1 MQTGFALND
10 LRKRSDELNKKGL
23 VIISIGLIVIV
34 SIIMYILL
42 YEKESDF
49 EINIHNSKTE
59 VITSTIINTSNE
71 KAKEITAYKK
81 EIVTTEKPTKP
92 TDAVIEFPININ
104 MANKAELMMLDGI
117 GEALSERII
126 QYREMNG
133 EFKNIEEIMLV
144 NGIGQSKF
152 EVISKNIYV
161 DNPVYSNSDESEEDT
176 DDADAEE
183 LTDIDLTEESEVYE
197 TEEAE
202 ETTAYIFTKYDLN
215 KVTKDE
221 LLTIPEMT
229 EENAEKILSLRE
241 SIGEFSHVYEIY
253 LTDGISRTL
262 AAKYVEYL
270 EIVE

>member
-49 EINIHNSKTE
+49 EINIYNSKTE

-71 KAKEITAYKK
+71 KAKKITAYKK
-81 EIVTTEKPTKP
+81 EIVTTEKPTKS

-104 MANKAELMMLDGI
+104 TANKAELMMLDGI

-197 TEEAE
+197 TEAAE

>member
-1 MQTGFALND
+1 
-10 LRKRSDELNKKGL
+10 
-23 VIISIGLIVIV
+23 
-34 SIIMYILL
+34 MYILL

-49 EINIHNSKTE
+49 EINIYNSKTE

-81 EIVTTEKPTKP
+81 EIVTTEKPTKS
-92 TDAVIEFPININ
+92 TDAVIELPININ
-104 MANKAELMMLDGI
+104 TANKAELMMLDGI

-161 DNPVYSNSDESEEDT
+161 DNPVYSNSDKSEEDT
-176 DDADAEE
+176 DDANADTEE
-183 LTDIDLTEESEVYE
+183 LTDVDLTEESEVYE
-197 TEEAE
+197 TEAVE

-253 LTDGISRTL
+253 LTDIECNFVNV
-262 AAKYVEYL
+262 AKKLINEELSVNKT
-270 EIVE
+270 EI

>member
-1 MQTGFALND
+1 MQTGFTLND

-81 EIVTTEKPTKP
+81 EIVTTEKTTKP

-104 MANKAELMMLDGI
+104 TANKAELMMLDGI